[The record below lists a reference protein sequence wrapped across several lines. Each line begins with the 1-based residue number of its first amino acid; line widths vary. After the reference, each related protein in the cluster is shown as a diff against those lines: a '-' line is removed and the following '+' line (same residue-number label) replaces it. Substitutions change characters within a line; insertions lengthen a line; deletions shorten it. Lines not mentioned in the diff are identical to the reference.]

1 MLSCIIVHY
10 PYPHPPRSAHTGD
23 TLIPGSQSF
32 KDFAHCLI
40 NVTIILTSTIDFQT
54 TLITSDGH

>member
-23 TLIPGSQSF
+23 TLIPGSQSESTKNY
-32 KDFAHCLI
+32 KDH
-40 NVTIILTSTIDFQT
+40 ILEQKHFLLEGKLRTGGGSQ
-54 TLITSDGH
+54 

>member
-23 TLIPGSQSF
+23 TLIPGSQSESTKNY
-32 KDFAHCLI
+32 KDR
-40 NVTIILTSTIDFQT
+40 ILEQKLSYMKASFVRGVVPND
-54 TLITSDGH
+54 